1 MFHDIQIVIITN
13 IVVVSSVGI
22 KSIWATVRNIFS
34 LKLNK
39 WPIVDWIDSPILYIG
54 RVEWLGDVAIPTEKW
69 LNHLQT
75 VETLIRWRKS
85 AVWSGSALFA
95 IYPLSPAYNWQ
106 YLNVQML
113 GREVTSVAEESF
125 NCLPSN
131 NWLLGTP
138 TLVSLVTDP

>member
-54 RVEWLGDVAIPTEKW
+54 RVKF
-69 LNHLQT
+69 
-75 VETLIRWRKS
+75 K
-85 AVWSGSALFA
+85 F
-95 IYPLSPAYNWQ
+95 
-106 YLNVQML
+106 
-113 GREVTSVAEESF
+113 
-125 NCLPSN
+125 
-131 NWLLGTP
+131 
-138 TLVSLVTDP
+138 